1 MFMPLLAN
9 EQFER
14 KMDRLINLLEEREF
28 NNYRESFYANRF
40 IHRELI
46 LNTILAS
53 AVGYF
58 IMRVLDHHF
67 R

>member
-1 MFMPLLAN
+1 MDDQL
-9 EQFER
+9 QQ
-14 KMDRLINLLEEREF
+14 KIDRLIFLLEEQEAA
-28 NNYRESFYANRF
+28 NYHQAALQSR
-40 IHRELI
+40 IVHRELI

-58 IMRVLDHHF
+58 IMRILDHHF

>member
-1 MFMPLLAN
+1 
-9 EQFER
+9 
-14 KMDRLINLLEEREF
+14 MDDDLKQKIDKLIFLLEGQEMATYQQ
-28 NNYRESFYANRF
+28 NSSQTKL
-40 IHRELI
+40 IHCELI

-58 IMRVLDHHF
+58 IMRILDHHF

>member
-1 MFMPLLAN
+1 MNDDLK
-9 EQFER
+9 Q
-14 KMDRLINLLEEREF
+14 KIDKLIFLLENQEMA
-28 NNYRESFYANRF
+28 NYQSTASQSST

-46 LNTILAS
+46 LNTVLAS

-58 IMRVLDHHF
+58 IMRILDHHF

>member
-1 MFMPLLAN
+1 MDDQLK
-9 EQFER
+9 Q
-14 KMDRLINLLEEREF
+14 KIDRLIFLLEEQEIA
-28 NNYRESFYANRF
+28 NYHQVASQNR
-40 IHRELI
+40 IVHRELI

-58 IMRVLDHHF
+58 IMRILDHHF